1 MSYSISR
8 AEPASTSIDVHA
20 ESAPCP
26 NLSLTACHVDAVAS
40 ADARLTES
48 GAPDAPVRT
57 PRAQPSDPRGGVA
70 LCTWR
75 RVIAVAAL
83 VLSGCEPRAWSQA
96 WTCGDGHTIAV
107 VQLDSSTV
115 ALTCTPIRGG
125 R

>member
-57 PRAQPSDPRGGVA
+57 PRAQPSDPGGGVA

-83 VLSGCEPRAWSQA
+83 VLSGCTGADYAFLGGLTVGISLGAVLTGVVLWVLERGEP
-96 WTCGDGHTIAV
+96 
-107 VQLDSSTV
+107 
-115 ALTCTPIRGG
+115 
-125 R
+125 